1 MPSGKGSYR
10 GRRRRWTA
18 GLGVLALGVMA
29 GGAALATPAAAVPQ
43 EVEFTTVCT
52 PPSNLG
58 IPPIEGPTKAKI
70 TVTPASPK
78 VGDTVTVTYEVT
90 KPASGNPTSVAL
102 PADIMKPKGK
112 VILGGAQ
119 TGEVAVEGPRKNTP
133 VAGNAP
139 FPAFSMT
146 GTFTVTAPGDITF
159 SPGDYTINTNYIID
173 IDIPCVVKTP
183 PAPVSETVTAT
194 GGGDPTNPRKLT
206 LSAASGA
213 PDAYVTGT
221 LSGFTPSTPVTLAG
235 WNGTAITADKLTATS
250 TAAGGQTMRIRVKD
264 PATVGIVAFEGA
276 AWDPAKG
283 AGPQPYTLTTPGGG
297 GTTLDQNLKSSVKA
311 GQLTMTQAGNAVMM
325 SGVDFGK
332 GGPSTGALQQVTVK
346 DFRGGPAGWSLT
358 GKVTKFTGPNGA
370 YIDADKLS
378 WTPKCATKAGSP
390 SQCAAGTAGPVGASG
405 ATLAQ
410 TPNAALTG
418 GEFTVD
424 AGLSLNV
431 PEFTAPGEYAGVLT
445 LTLT

>member
-1 MPSGKGSYR
+1 MPSGKRSYG
-10 GRRRRWTA
+10 GRRHRWAA
-18 GLGVLALGVMA
+18 GLGVVALGVLG
-29 GGAALATPAAAVPQ
+29 GGAALATPAAAAPA
-43 EVEFTTVCT
+43 EVEFVTVCT

-58 IPPIEGPTKAKI
+58 VPPIEGPTKAKI
-70 TVTPASPK
+70 SVDNANPK
-78 VGDTVTVTYEVT
+78 VGDTVKVTYEVT
-90 KPASGNPTSVAL
+90 KPASGNPTSL
-102 PADIMKPKGK
+102 PLPENIMKPRGTVK
-112 VILGGAQ
+112 LGGAQ
-119 TGEVAVEGPRKNTP
+119 TADVAVEGPRQNTP

-146 GTFTVTAPGDITF
+146 GTFTVTAPGAITL
-159 SPGDYTINTNYIID
+159 SPGNYTINTNYIVD
-173 IDIPCVVKTP
+173 IDTPCVIKTP
-183 PAPVSETVTAT
+183 PAPVSETITAT
-194 GGGDPTNPRKLT
+194 GGGDPVNPRSLS
-206 LSAASGA
+206 LSAPSGA
-213 PDAYVTGT
+213 PGASVLVT
-221 LSGFTPSTPVTLAG
+221 LKDFTPSTPVTIAG
-235 WNGTAITADKLTATS
+235 WNGTGVTADKYDASTATN
-250 TAAGGQTMRIRVKD
+250 GTMTVRLKVND

-283 AGPQPYTLTTPGGG
+283 AGPQPYTVTTPGGG

-311 GQLTMTQAGNAVMM
+311 GQLTMTQAGNAVLM

-358 GKVTKFTGPNGA
+358 GKVTKFTGPGGA

-390 SQCAAGTAGPVGASG
+390 SVCAAGSAGQVGSQG

-418 GEFTVD
+418 GEFQID